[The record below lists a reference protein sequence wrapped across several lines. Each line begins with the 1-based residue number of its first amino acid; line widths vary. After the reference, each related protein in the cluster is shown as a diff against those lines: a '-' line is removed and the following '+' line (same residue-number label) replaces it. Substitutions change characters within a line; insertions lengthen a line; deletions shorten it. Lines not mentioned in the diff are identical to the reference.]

1 MMTPRGMWAAG
12 VRAGVWVV
20 VLLWMLAAFT
30 GCVSPHAEGGGKFVK
45 LAHTEVRSPFG
56 TNDSFA
62 KLQRCDGPTR
72 PVLFY
77 LEADF
82 SNCVDLSMAE
92 RLAWEHGYSQGQ
104 GGQILGA
111 VTTLAGFGWLAEAQA
126 GANLI
131 NSATATASG
140 GSALVNIRNGKTGRW

>member
-1 MMTPRGMWAAG
+1 MRTIWEMLSPFPLIIAA
-12 VRAGVWVV
+12 
-20 VLLWMLAAFT
+20 LWLV
-30 GCVSPHAEGGGKFVK
+30 GCVSPHKEASGKYVK
-45 LAHTEVRSPFG
+45 AAHVEARSPFG

-62 KLQRCDGPTR
+62 KLQRCDGPSR
-72 PVLFY
+72 AVLFY

-82 SNCVDLSMAE
+82 SNCEDLSAAD
-92 RLAWEHGYSQGQ
+92 RSAWEHGYSQGQ

-131 NSATATASG
+131 NSATASASG